1 MQVVVPN
8 MQVVVPGRPQQQCHY
23 WNCSLALTP
32 FCSHDHQAL
41 SQVGEQSAA
50 AVVVVDGTTDAHA
63 LFVSLKCVRG
73 KLLDHQAHYGL
84 PMLPAAVLET
94 PPWVQPGVFDLNL
107 RPLEAT
113 REWVFM
119 TTDLPPGRIGLYW
132 QHYETRNNTA
142 YKRSRWRW
150 YKVAPHQH
158 SGFFRL
164 TLFSVPGSLVGVYW
178 LMYKPVI
185 PGEKGSALQARVP
198 VDKDNP
204 ENEGKGE
211 APSGSK
217 RRKLGKDSD
226 LTQPILGSAS
236 NPLQVCLRSQSQQTK
251 GYEEE
256 MKQVIILQEQLAH
269 KSYMKVFCCSYSH
282 YVASKGKFITFVSTD
297 AETELKAGIDLL
309 GPVDEIF
316 FYMCCDNEPASD
328 NCTRYD
334 ATTHSETTVTD
345 VLTMCTLITGMKV
358 LHMINLSHVLLSE
371 MMPKLL
377 SSTVAAS
384 AAEH

>member
-1 MQVVVPN
+1 MFSLLQNMQVVVPN

-41 SQVGEQSAA
+41 SQ
-50 AVVVVDGTTDAHA
+50 
-63 LFVSLKCVRG
+63 
-73 KLLDHQAHYGL
+73 AHYGL
-84 PMLPAAVLET
+84 PMLPAAVLDT
-94 PPWVQPGVFDLNL
+94 HPWVQPGVFDLNL

-132 QHYETRNNTA
+132 RHYETRNNTA
-142 YKRSRWRW
+142 YKRSRWHWCLLVDVQAR
-150 YKVAPHQH
+150 H
-158 SGFFRL
+158 SWRERFC
-164 TLFSVPGSLVGVYW
+164 
-178 LMYKPVI
+178 I
-185 PGEKGSALQARVP
+185 ARVP

-226 LTQPILGSAS
+226 LTQPILGGAS

-251 GYEEE
+251 EMTLSGYEEE
-256 MKQVIILQEQLAH
+256 MEQVIILQDQLAH
-269 KSYMKVFCCSYSH
+269 RSYMKVFCCSYSH
-282 YVASKGKFITFVSTD
+282 NVAPKGKFITFVSTD

-384 AAEH
+384 AAED